1 MFEHSKIS
9 DAFLAE
15 SRLDLLSAKLLFE
28 KGIYSRAI
36 YFAQQSSEKAIKA
49 CLALRNIISGE
60 HKVTAFFEEEFKNDF
75 DGEVFAEILRNARE
89 LEVQGI
95 KTRYPLF
102 SRPDKPLWIPS
113 EEYTEEDAREA
124 IRKSSF
130 ILDVLEKFTKSQSQ

>member
-1 MFEHSKIS
+1 MFEPAKIS
-9 DAFLAE
+9 DAFITE
-15 SRLDLLSAKLLFE
+15 SRLDLLSAKLLFDKE
-28 KGIYSRAI
+28 IYSRAV

-60 HKVTAFFEEEFKNDF
+60 HKVTAFFEEEFRNDF
-75 DGEVFAEILRNARE
+75 DREVFAEILSNSRH

-102 SRPDKPLWIPS
+102 SRPDMPMWIPS
-113 EEYTEEDAREA
+113 QEYTEEDAREA

-130 ILDVLEKFTKSQSQ
+130 ILDSLEKFIKSQLQ

>member
-1 MFEHSKIS
+1 M
-9 DAFLAE
+9 
-15 SRLDLLSAKLLFE
+15 
-28 KGIYSRAI
+28 
-36 YFAQQSSEKAIKA
+36 YFAQQSSEKAIKS

-60 HKVTAFFEEEFKNDF
+60 HKVTAFFEEEFSKDF
-75 DGEVFAEILRNARE
+75 DKKNFDEILKNARE
-89 LEVQGI
+89 LEVLGI

-130 ILDVLEKFTKSQSQ
+130 ILDSLAKFIGSQLH